1 MYHTK
6 SFLARHALSGL
17 LVFAS
22 SAAVVAAGCGD
33 GGDGARKG
41 DNGQICTCDG
51 AKCGLDNCGESCGGC
66 STGNYCADGA
76 CAAAEGC
83 SIVGFEASSEAGFA
97 RFAGGQ
103 TRMRYV
109 ASHLQQLDQAVDD
122 LIYDKLII
130 EINQDLFW
138 ANGAP
143 ASGTFDLVGTGD
155 QGSPLFV
162 RGYTFCNELDCA
174 FPYIVERG
182 TLELEEPGAPGS
194 PFRGKIHDL
203 RLKQVRIDANTGEVK
218 TFSNARTWCVGDYRF
233 DVAVPALPT
242 AQGTCLADGSGKN
255 IGDNIRN
262 FTLTN
267 CLGEVVDLHDRCGT
281 SEALW
286 IIASAGWCGACEAFV
301 PEAAAR
307 ANQLADRGLDLIV
320 VVGENNGGA
329 QPSLE
334 YCKDYAGSHGLDPR
348 QTYVDHDGSNSW
360 PVLFGAINTYSNGSI
375 GLPYNIVLDGRSMEY
390 KWNSA
395 TGSGDLYQV
404 QEELMSR
411 E

>member
-6 SFLARHALSGL
+6 SFLARHALA
-17 LVFAS
+17 AS
-22 SAAVVAAGCGD
+22 LAALSLPLWSACGGD
-33 GGDGARKG
+33 GGAQKGEDGRT
-41 DNGQICTCDG
+41 CTCEG
-51 AKCGLDNCGESCGGC
+51 ASCGLDNCGKSCGECGD
-66 STGNYCADGA
+66 SDYCALGE
-76 CAAAEGC
+76 CATAEGC
-83 SIVGFEASSEAGFA
+83 DLVGFEPTSEAGFA
-97 RFAGGQ
+97 RYAGGQ

-109 ASHLQQLDQAVDD
+109 ASQLQQDDQAVDD

-130 EINQDLFW
+130 EINQDTFW
-138 ANGAP
+138 AGGAP
-143 ASGTFDLVGTGD
+143 AAGTFDLGD
-155 QGSPLFV
+155 TKEQTSPLFV

-174 FPYIVERG
+174 FPYVVERG
-182 TLELEEPGAPGS
+182 TLELAEPGAPGAK
-194 PFRGKIHDL
+194 FTGKITDL
-203 RLKQVRIDANTGEVK
+203 RLKQVRIDANTGEIK
-218 TFSNARTWCVGDYRF
+218 TFTNANTWCVGDYRF
-233 DVAVPALPT
+233 EVDVPALPT
-242 AQGTCLADGSGKN
+242 AQGTCLADGSGTN

-262 FTLTN
+262 FSLTN
-267 CLGEVVDLHDRCGT
+267 CLGEVVDLHERCGK

-286 IIASAGWCGACEAFV
+286 IIASAGWCGACETFV
-301 PEAAAR
+301 PQAAER
-307 ANQLADRGLDLIV
+307 ANQLADQGLDLIV

-348 QTYVDHDGSNSW
+348 QTYVDHDGTHSW

-411 E
+411 AE